1 MIQPE
6 WAWVEGSDVLM
17 WHEEQL
23 RRHGGAAGARDW
35 TLPRSALAK
44 PLNLA
49 AYANPDLAE
58 LAIAS
63 AIGIARNRP
72 FIGGNKRTAFV
83 AAAAAF
89 AILNGKALVTSNAQV
104 VTFMPALAAGEAGED
119 DAAGWFRARLV

>member
-6 WAWVEGSDVLM
+6 WAWVEEPDVLI
-17 WHEEQL
+17 WHEDQL
-23 RRHGGAAGARDW
+23 RHHGGAAGARDW
-35 TLPRSALAK
+35 NLPRSVLAR
-44 PLNLA
+44 PLNPA

-58 LAIAS
+58 LTTAS
-63 AIGIARNRP
+63 AIGIVRNRP
-72 FIGGNKRTAFV
+72 FIDGNKRTAFV